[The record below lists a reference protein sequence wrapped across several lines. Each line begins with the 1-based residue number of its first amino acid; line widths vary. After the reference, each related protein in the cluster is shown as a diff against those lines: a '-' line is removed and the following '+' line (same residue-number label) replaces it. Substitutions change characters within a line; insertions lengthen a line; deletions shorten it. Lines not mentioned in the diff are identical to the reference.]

1 MFCSDFSKTG
11 FKINNQKNKIFK
23 MVKSFFLSNCF
34 KKGQME
40 TMLRRRERGGGGK
53 RKFLANQKLSWEIG
67 GISFQQS

>member
-1 MFCSDFSKTG
+1 
-11 FKINNQKNKIFK
+11 

-34 KKGQME
+34 KKGQMG